1 MRTML
6 TRTKAWA
13 LIGALFL
20 VPACLAGTPLP
31 DGSSLSLT
39 LSQKG
44 VHAMV
49 TPAQAHAVVLDASL
63 KKALAGASELFV
75 VGQRGFAEEGHHYLI
90 LAAAKPSTAHGGT
103 GYCGAGTE
111 DKLLLVEWLPPKQT
125 LQLRDTMDIQSCLKT
140 FELASDQGNE
150 LKKVL
155 GGITDPTEI
164 QLTWLNHPQYGDT
177 PKSVKVRHQKFQ
189 VE

>member
-1 MRTML
+1 ML
-6 TRTKAWA
+6 IRTKALWA
-13 LIGALFL
+13 LVGALFF
-20 VPACLAGTPLP
+20 ASASLAATPLP

-44 VHAMV
+44 VQATV
-49 TPAQAHAVVLDASL
+49 TPPHAHAVALEARL
-63 KKALAGASELFV
+63 KTALAGASELFV
-75 VGQRGFAEEGHHYLI
+75 VGQRGFAQEGHHYLV
-90 LAAAKPSTAHGGT
+90 LAAAKPSTAHGGS

-111 DKLLLVEWLPPKQT
+111 DKLLLVEWLPPKQM
-125 LQLRDTMDIQSCLKT
+125 LQLRDTMEIQSCLKT

-155 GGITDPTEI
+155 GGITDPAEI
-164 QLTWLNHPQYGDT
+164 QLTWLNHPQYGDS
-177 PKSVKVRHQKFQ
+177 PKSVKVRNQKFQ